1 MAGRTQAERSAA
13 TQQLLVDAAIGLLVD
28 RGWAATTAVAVC
40 ERAGCSRGALLHH
53 FPNLSALLAHALE
66 SLHEDFASRARMPAT
81 TVRGIVDDVWRAAG
95 DPRFKAVLEA
105 WSAAANDPE
114 LATELAPAIGRFAAL
129 VSPTG
134 RAPGSPVA
142 DADARAFVLT
152 AREALLGLALGRAY
166 GGGRPLGHERVV
178 LDRLRAEA
186 DRIDARLD
194 ARVPA
199 DDEEDPT

>member
-1 MAGRTQAERSAA
+1 MTRRTQAERSAA
-13 TQQLLVDAAIGLLVD
+13 TQQLLVDAAIELLVE

-40 ERAGCSRGALLHH
+40 ERAGCTRGALLHH

-66 SLHEDFASRARMPAT
+66 SLYDDFAAKAHLPAT
-81 TVRGIVDDVWRAAG
+81 SVRGIVDDIWRAAG

-114 LATELAPAIGRFAAL
+114 LAEEIAPAVGRFAAL
-129 VSPTG
+129 VSPSG

-142 DADARAFVLT
+142 DDDARAFVLT

-166 GGGRPLGHERVV
+166 GGGRALDHEHVV

-186 DRIDARLD
+186 DRIDGRSTAD
-194 ARVPA
+194 AGEGRP
-199 DDEEDPT
+199 